1 MTTAPDQQNDRQQED
16 REVVVGTVERV
27 TFHNS
32 ETGFCVLRV
41 KARGRRDLTT
51 VVGRAA
57 AVAPGES
64 IQAAGKWVNDRAH
77 GVQFQADFLQAAP
90 PASAEGIE
98 KYLASG
104 LMRGIGPVYARKLI
118 QAFGDAVFD
127 VIENEPERLRKV
139 PGIGAG
145 RAKQIIEGW
154 HEQRA
159 IRDIM
164 VFLHEH
170 GVGTARAVRIYR
182 LYGADAIRLITENPY
197 RLARDVRGI
206 GFVTADGIAQRFGIG
221 RDSLLRVRAGLSHVL
236 SEAMGEGHCGLPRAE
251 LIEAAAKLLEVE
263 ALLVEQALAEEVRET
278 TLVESTLNGEPALF
292 LGWLFHSERNI
303 AERLVSLSRGACPWG
318 AIDADL
324 ALPWME
330 RKTGIAL
337 AESQAAALRQAL
349 ASKVLVITGGPGVGK
364 TTLVNG
370 ILKILGAK
378 GVRTL
383 LAAPTGR
390 AAKRMT
396 EATGVE
402 AKTLHRLLEIDPR
415 SGGFKRNEDNPL
427 DGDLL
432 VVDETSMV
440 DVPLMYALVRAIPAR
455 MALILVGDV
464 DQLPS
469 VGPGRVLA
477 DIIESGMVPVVRLTE
492 VFRQAATSRIIVNA
506 HRINA
511 GQLPALPA
519 RGEAS
524 DFHWVDAPT
533 PAQAVRSI
541 VHLVARHLPRSQHC
555 DPLRDIQVLCPMNLG
570 AVGARSLNV
579 ELQKAINPPSARRVE
594 RFGSV
599 FGVGDKVMQVTN
611 NYDKD
616 TFNGDLG
623 FIQSIDAEQGEM
635 VILFDERPVPYRFDE
650 LDEIALAYA
659 TTIHKSQGS
668 EYPIVVIPVLL
679 QHQIMLQR
687 NLLYTGVTRGR
698 RLVILVGDKRACAV
712 AVYGTMTKPR
722 HTRLKEW
729 GIAYGGAEADGGRQP
744 VSA

>member
-1 MTTAPDQQNDRQQED
+1 MTTAPPHPGDD
-16 REVVVGTVERV
+16 RELVVGTVERV
-27 TFHNS
+27 TFHNA

-41 KARGRRDLTT
+41 KARGRRDIAT

-57 AVAPGES
+57 AIAPGES

-77 GVQFQADFLQAAP
+77 GLQFQADFLQAAP

-127 VIENEPERLRKV
+127 VVENEPERLRAV

-145 RAKQIIEGW
+145 RAKQIVEGW

-182 LYGADAIRLITENPY
+182 LYGTDAVRLITENPY
-197 RLARDVRGI
+197 RLAKDVRGI

-251 LIEAAAKLLEVE
+251 LVEKAAGLLEVE
-263 ALLVEQALAEEVRET
+263 STLVEQALKEEIGET

-303 AERLVSLSRGACPWG
+303 AERLVQVARGPLPWG
-318 AIDADL
+318 EIDL
-324 ALPWME
+324 ERALPWVE
-330 RKTGIAL
+330 GKAGITL
-337 AESQAAALRQAL
+337 AESQAAALRRAL
-349 ASKVLVITGGPGVGK
+349 TSKALVVTGGPGVGK
-364 TTLVNG
+364 TTLVNA
-370 ILKILGAK
+370 ILKILAAK
-378 GVRTL
+378 GVRML

-396 EATGVE
+396 EATGLE

-415 SGGFKRNEDNPL
+415 SGGFKRNEENPL
-427 DGDLL
+427 EGDLL

-440 DVPLMYALVRAIPAR
+440 DVPLMYALTRALPQR
-455 MALILVGDV
+455 MALVLVGDV

-492 VFRQAATSRIIVNA
+492 VFRQAASSRIITNA

-511 GQLPALPA
+511 GQLPELPA
-519 RGEAS
+519 KGEAS
-524 DFHWVDAPT
+524 DFHWVNAPS
-533 PAQAVRSI
+533 PAEAVRTI
-541 VHLVARHLPRSQHC
+541 THLVARHLPKSQSC
-555 DPLRDIQVLCPMNLG
+555 DPVRDIQVLCPMNLG
-570 AVGARSLNV
+570 AAGARSLNV
-579 ELQKAINPPSARRVE
+579 ELQKAINPPSGPQAARVE
-594 RFGSV
+594 RFGQL
-599 FGVGDKVMQVTN
+599 FGVGDKVMQLTN
-611 NYDKD
+611 NYDKEA
-616 TFNGDLG
+616 FNGDLG
-623 FIQSIDAEQGEM
+623 LIRSIDMEEGEL
-635 VILFDERPVPYRFDE
+635 VVEFDERPVPYRFDE

-679 QHQIMLQR
+679 QHRIMLQR

-729 GIAYGGAEADGGRQP
+729 GIAYGGGAGSEGGLL
-744 VSA
+744 SIYA